1 MALFIVMKFW
11 LVSFF
16 VSCLSTRYVQ
26 LHCLALDGPYITISR
41 VFAISVR
48 VSMDVYMVKML
59 KTKHKINNNNNNV
72 QFSPC
77 RLSQHCFAVLYPNL
91 DASATNHV

>member
-1 MALFIVMKFW
+1 MARFIVMKFW

-26 LHCLALDGPYITISR
+26 LHYWALDGPYISISR
-41 VFAISVR
+41 AFAISVK
-48 VSMDVYMVKML
+48 VSMDIYMVKML
-59 KTKHKINNNNNNV
+59 KTKHKINNNV

-77 RLSQHCFAVLYPNL
+77 RLSQH
-91 DASATNHV
+91 